1 MILAVLNQYYDR
13 LADTPDP
20 DTGKLIV
27 PEFGFSNEKIN
38 YILVISKEGDIVD
51 VVFQLE
57 INEWNGNRE
66 LQMNV
71 LDLKFNIN
79 K

>member
-1 MILAVLNQYYDR
+1 M
-13 LADTPDP
+13 PD
-20 DTGKLIV
+20 GKSGLRW
-27 PEFGFSNEKIN
+27 
-38 YILVISKEGDIVD
+38 GDIVD

-71 LDLKFNIN
+71 LDLRISE
-79 K
+79 